1 MKKEGYENNFGRC
14 YSFQKEL
21 FEMERKSMKNGKKI
35 FYGWWVVV
43 GCVVI
48 TATVVPLVMALSGKY
63 ALAVTEELGINRSQ
77 FMLANTIVQLMG
89 IGLSPIISKKVAS
102 GQMKMLQVGGIVG
115 FCSSYFLYSF
125 AQSAFHLYVVS
136 FFVGLFFWSST
147 MIPVSYMI
155 TMWFK
160 EKRGLAMSIA
170 MAGIGLG
177 GAVFS
182 QVITLFLNNYGWRT
196 TYQLMAGI
204 TLACA
209 LPIVLFVCKSSP
221 AEKGLVAYGAEIE
234 PEKQSE
240 GAMEES
246 KDSIL
251 TVKESSRKLFF
262 WLVMLGMFFNG
273 LINTGALANFPAA
286 IQEMHDPITSAN
298 IISIYSL
305 VGIFGKLMLGWIN
318 DKYGLIASSIFG
330 CGTFLLAFVLMIFG
344 QNLGVIYLMAFS
356 FGLGTP
362 IGTVSPPLLAAGV
375 FGQKNFPEAYGL
387 ISSVMTVGTALGSV
401 FVASI
406 LDLTS
411 SYQIAWL
418 FMMVF
423 TVLTLVSWLGSFI
436 TSRKYFN
443 PSSPTVEKLEV
454 VE

>member
-1 MKKEGYENNFGRC
+1 
-14 YSFQKEL
+14 
-21 FEMERKSMKNGKKI
+21 MKNGNKI
-35 FYGWWVVV
+35 FYGWWVVA

-89 IGLSPIISKKVAS
+89 IFLSPIISKRAAS
-102 GQMKMLQVGGIVG
+102 GQMKLLQVGGIIG
-115 FCSSYFLYSF
+115 FCISYFSYSF
-125 AQSAFHLYVVS
+125 AQSTWHLYIAS
-136 FFVGLFFWSST
+136 FFVGIFFWAST
-147 MIPVSYMI
+147 MIPISYMI

-177 GAVFS
+177 GAIFS
-182 QVITLFLNNYGWRT
+182 QVVTFFLNDYGWRT

-204 TLACA
+204 ALVCA
-209 LPIVLFVCKSSP
+209 LPIALFVCKSSP
-221 AEKGLVAYGAEIE
+221 AEKGLVAYGADIE
-234 PEKQSE
+234 SEKQSE
-240 GAMEES
+240 GAIEES
-246 KDSIL
+246 KDSTI
-251 TVKESSRKLFF
+251 TVKESYGKLFF
-262 WLVMLGMFFNG
+262 WLVLLGMFFNG

-286 IQEMHDPITSAN
+286 IQEMHDPVTSAN

-330 CGTFLLAFVLMIFG
+330 CGSFLLAFVLMIFG

-375 FGQKNFPEAYGL
+375 FGQKNYPEAYGL

-406 LDLTS
+406 LDMTS
-411 SYQIAWL
+411 SYQIAWV
-418 FMMVF
+418 FMIIF
-423 TVLTLVSWLGSFI
+423 TIFTLVSWIGSYL
-436 TSRKYFN
+436 TSRKYFG
-443 PSSPTVEKLEV
+443 PSKSLVEKLEP